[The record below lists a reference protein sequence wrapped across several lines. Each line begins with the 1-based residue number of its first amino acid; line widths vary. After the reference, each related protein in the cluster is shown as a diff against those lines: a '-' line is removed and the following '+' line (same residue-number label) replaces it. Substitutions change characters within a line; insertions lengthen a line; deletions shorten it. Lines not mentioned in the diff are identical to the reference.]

1 MSEYENNL
9 TPQMKKNQESETA
22 FRHWLYETVRKK
34 RSFPMEEVMHS
45 GAEKC
50 ECSQQ
55 SIKRYLQ
62 KATSMEGWYQIV
74 DGMVKFKREYENHI
88 IRERKETPPVVRNR
102 NGQFTKAEIEEQN
115 AGLRNLAAAV
125 TSEKTYSTGKLEPNA
140 SSIFDERKR
149 KMGL

>member
-62 KATSMEGWYQIV
+62 KATSMEGWYRV
-74 DGMVKFKREYENHI
+74 NDGDVMFKREYEHHVF
-88 IRERKETPPVVRNR
+88 REKKEGPPAVRNG
-102 NGQFTKAEIEEQN
+102 NGQFAKSEVKQTLEVT
-115 AGLRNLAAAV
+115 AGPASSPGSAYA
-125 TSEKTYSTGKLEPNA
+125 TTKLEPNA